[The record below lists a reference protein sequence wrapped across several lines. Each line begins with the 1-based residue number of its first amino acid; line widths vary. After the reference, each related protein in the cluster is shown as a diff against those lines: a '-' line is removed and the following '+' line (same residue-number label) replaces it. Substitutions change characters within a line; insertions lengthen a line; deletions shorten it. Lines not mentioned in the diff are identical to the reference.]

1 MEILSVYGVPKNI
14 VDAVS
19 ILYKD
24 TVAQVIAPDEE
35 TDLFET
41 AAGVLQGDT
50 LALHLPIVALDYAL
64 RDATNNTSTGF
75 MLEKREGSRKPAVY
89 ITDAGF
95 ANDLALISNYMEQ
108 AQRYFYQDWKWLVD
122 GRQQK
127 RHESSNRV
135 GMESAKQVRQDL
147 EIKTE
152 KQT

>member
-14 VDAVS
+14 VDAIS
-19 ILYKD
+19 ILYKI
-24 TVAQVIAPDEE
+24 TKAQVITPDEE
-35 TDLFET
+35 TDLFQT
-41 AAGVLQGDT
+41 AAGLLQGDT
-50 LALHLPIVALDYAL
+50 LALHLSIVALDYAL

-89 ITDAGF
+89 ITNAGF
-95 ANDLALISNYMEQ
+95 ANDLALISNSMEQ
-108 AQRYFYQDWKWLVD
+108 AQRYFYQDWKWLLV

-127 RHESSNRV
+127 IYESSNRV